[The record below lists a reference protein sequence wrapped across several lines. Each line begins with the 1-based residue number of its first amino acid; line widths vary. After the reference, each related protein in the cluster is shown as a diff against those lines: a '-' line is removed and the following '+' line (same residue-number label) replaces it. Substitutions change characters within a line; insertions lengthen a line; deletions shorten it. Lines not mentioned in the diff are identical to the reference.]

1 MSDIN
6 DLQELLKNHTDL
18 FEELM
23 GVFHNNEKQALSW
36 LTHPKVPLC
45 NLTPI
50 SLITDKVG
58 KEKVIDM
65 LYRIKSGD
73 MS

>member
-1 MSDIN
+1 MGMSDIN

-23 GVFHNNEKQALSW
+23 GVFYNNEKQALSW
-36 LTHPKVPLC
+36 LTHQKVPLC

-50 SLITDKVG
+50 
-58 KEKVIDM
+58 
-65 LYRIKSGD
+65 
-73 MS
+73 